1 MFGFWKRRR
10 PENAQEAIDR
20 GDHEA
25 ALQIYRRSLAARP
38 DEAARW
44 QRKIAETLLAAGRAD
59 EAVEAYLDA
68 ARHLERDE
76 LPLQAIALY
85 KAALRIR
92 PEHPAA
98 MARLQEF
105 APAPDEEDGD
115 GGPGDGSA
123 AERATMTLRTR
134 LRKYAPLFSEFD
146 RETLTAVVEVMRTV
160 SLVSGDEV
168 FQQGDEGDS
177 LFVVADG
184 EVALT
189 VEGPEGDPVEIDRI
203 QAGSCFGEVSA
214 LRRVPRNV
222 TAIATRPT
230 ELLELGRD
238 YLEAVAIAHPQVWKV
253 LEDFQQRRL
262 VPVGV

>member
-1 MFGFWKRRR
+1 MLRFWKKKQPQD
-10 PENAQEAIDR
+10 PEEAIRR

-25 ALQIYRRSLAARP
+25 ALGAFRRAAEREP
-38 DEAARW
+38 EQAARW
-44 QRKIAETLLAAGRAD
+44 QRKIAETLALANRVP
-59 EAVEAYLDA
+59 EAVTAYLEA
-68 ARHLERDE
+68 ARLHERNE
-76 LPLQAIALY
+76 SPLQAIALY
-85 KAALRIR
+85 KAALRLSPGH
-92 PEHPAA
+92 PEAT
-98 MARLQEF
+98 ARLEEY
-105 APAPDEEDGD
+105 APTPEERRVAEEEDAD
-115 GGPGDGSA
+115 ASA
-123 AERATMTLRTR
+123 MTLRTR

-146 RETLTAVVEVMRTV
+146 REALNAVVEVTRTARADT
-160 SLVSGDEV
+160 GTEI
-168 FQQGDEGDS
+168 FRQGEPGDS

-189 VEGPEGDPVEIDRI
+189 VEGADGDPVEIDRI
-203 QAGSCFGEVSA
+203 GAGSCFGEVSA

-230 ELLELGRD
+230 ELLEIGRD